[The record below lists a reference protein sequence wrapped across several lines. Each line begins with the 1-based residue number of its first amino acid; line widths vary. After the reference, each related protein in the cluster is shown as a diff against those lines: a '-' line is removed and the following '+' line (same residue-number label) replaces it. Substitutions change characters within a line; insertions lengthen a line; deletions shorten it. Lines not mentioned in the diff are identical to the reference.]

1 VTTLIQADLS
11 AAYANLPRPWLNL
24 SPAEA
29 DALGDRLS
37 GRIYAIRPPLPSFP
51 LKDIQ
56 EELGRLEKRKYSG
69 RPHE

>member
-1 VTTLIQADLS
+1 MTTLIQTQLAEC
-11 AAYANLPRPWLNL
+11 YANLPRPWLNL

-29 DALGDRLS
+29 DALGDRLD
-37 GRIYAIRPPLPSFP
+37 GLLHTPRPPLPAFP